1 MYPHL
6 FLFRTVMNYQL
17 SRRYFLR
24 SSVAIALSQLLSGCG
39 GEEAVSQV
47 LFLENS
53 IPPQSIRGF
62 SKSLTKDRKIKFK
75 PQTQIPQIF
84 DSLVALKQLKKPES
98 PAPTILDQIFNQ
110 IFPKSEIYPNLTSLG
125 DVWLSTAI
133 KQNLIQPL
141 SGKSLLNWQKL
152 PLSWQKLVQRNAQ
165 GYLADDGAIY
175 AAPYRWGSTVIA
187 YRSDKLAAQDITI
200 KDWQDLWL
208 PELRDRISL
217 LDSPR
222 EVIGLTLK
230 KLGQS
235 YNLENLATVANLEAE
250 LLALHQQTKLY
261 SSDHYLEPLVLGDT
275 WAAVAWS
282 TDVLPL
288 LKRYPEIKFVIPQS
302 GASLW
307 ADLWVKPQVPEA
319 LLAVNSNDQFKIVEE
334 WINYCWQP
342 QTAKQISLFTDGI
355 SPILTTL
362 PSQEI
367 PKDLQDNVFLNS
379 AVLNSDQSEFLLP
392 LKLETEQQYQDLWLK
407 VRQSG

>member
-1 MYPHL
+1 
-6 FLFRTVMNYQL
+6 MNYQL

-24 SSVAIALSQLLSGCG
+24 SSVAIALSQSLSGCG
-39 GEEAVSQV
+39 GEEAISQV

-53 IPPQSIRGF
+53 IPPQSIRDF
-62 SKSLTKDRKIKFK
+62 SKSLTKNRKIEFK
-75 PQTQIPQIF
+75 PQTQITQIF
-84 DSLVALKQLKKPES
+84 DSLVTLKQLKKPES
-98 PAPTILDQIFNQ
+98 QTPNIFNQ
-110 IFPKSEIYPNLTSLG
+110 LFNQLFPKSEVYPNLTSLG

-141 SGKSLLNWQKL
+141 SRKSLLNWQKL
-152 PLSWQKLVQRNAQ
+152 PVSWQKLVQRNPQ
-165 GYLADDGAIY
+165 GDLADDGAIY

-187 YRSDKLAAQDITI
+187 YRRDKLAPLDLTI
-200 KDWQDLWL
+200 RDWQDLWL

-235 YNLENLATVANLEAE
+235 YNLNNLDGVKDLKTKLEAE

-282 TDVLPL
+282 TDILPL

-302 GASLW
+302 GASIW
-307 ADLWVKPQVPEA
+307 ADLWVKPQLPKA
-319 LLAVNSNDQFKIVEE
+319 LLTKGSNDQFQTAEA
-334 WINYCWQP
+334 WIDYCWQP

-355 SPILTTL
+355 SPMLATL
-362 PSQEI
+362 PPE
-367 PKDLQDNVFLNS
+367 DLPQDLKDNVFLNS
-379 AVLNSDQSEFLLP
+379 AILNSDQSEFLLP
-392 LKLETEQQYQDLWLK
+392 LKPETEQQYQDLWLK
-407 VRQSG
+407 VRKSG

>member
-1 MYPHL
+1 
-6 FLFRTVMNYQL
+6 MNYQL

-24 SSVAIALSQLLSGCG
+24 SSAAIALSQLLWGCG
-39 GEEAVSQV
+39 GEEAISQV

-53 IPPQSIRGF
+53 IPPQSIRDF
-62 SKSLTKDRKIKFK
+62 SKSLTKNRKIEFK

-98 PAPTILDQIFNQ
+98 QTPKIFNQLFNQ
-110 IFPKSEIYPNLTSLG
+110 IFPKSEVYPNLTSLG

-141 SGKSLLNWQKL
+141 SRKSLLNWQKL
-152 PLSWQKLVQRNAQ
+152 PVSWQKLVQRNAQ
-165 GYLADDGAIY
+165 GDLADDGPIY

-187 YRSDKLAAQDITI
+187 YRRDKLAALDLTI

-235 YNLENLATVANLEAE
+235 YNLNNLDAVRDLKTKLEAE

-261 SSDHYLEPLVLGDT
+261 SSDHYLEPLVMGDT

-282 TDVLPL
+282 TDILPL

-302 GASLW
+302 GASIW
-307 ADLWVKPQVPEA
+307 ADLWVKPQLPEA
-319 LLAVNSNDQFKIVEE
+319 LLTKDSNDQFKTVEE
-334 WINYCWQP
+334 WIDYCWQP

-355 SPILTTL
+355 SPMLATL
-362 PSQEI
+362 PSQ
-367 PKDLQDNVFLNS
+367 DLPQDLKDNVFLNS
-379 AVLNSDQSEFLLP
+379 AILNSDQSEFLLP
-392 LKLETEQQYQDLWLK
+392 LKPETEQQYQDLWLK
-407 VRQSG
+407 VRKSG

>member
-1 MYPHL
+1 
-6 FLFRTVMNYQL
+6 MNYQL

-24 SSVAIALSQLLSGCG
+24 SSVALALSQLLSGCG
-39 GEEAVSQV
+39 GEGSISQV

-53 IPPQSIRGF
+53 IPPQSIRDF
-62 SKSLTKDRKIKFK
+62 SKSLTKNRKIEFK

-98 PAPTILDQIFNQ
+98 QTPKILNELFNQ
-110 IFPKSEIYPNLTSLG
+110 IFPKSGVYPNLTSLG
-125 DVWLSTAI
+125 DAWLSTAI
-133 KQNLIQPL
+133 KQNLVQPL
-141 SGKSLLNWQKL
+141 SRKSLPNWQKL
-152 PLSWQKLVQRNAQ
+152 PISWQKLVQRNAQ
-165 GYLADDGAIY
+165 GDLADDGAIY

-187 YRSDKLAAQDITI
+187 YRSDKLAAKDLTI
-200 KDWQDLWL
+200 KDWQDLWR

-235 YNLENLATVANLEAE
+235 YNLNNLDGVENLKTKLEAE

-261 SSDHYLEPLVLGDT
+261 SSDHYLEPLVIGDT

-282 TDVLPL
+282 TDILPL
-288 LKRYPEIKFVIPQS
+288 LKRYPELKFVIPES
-302 GASLW
+302 GASIW
-307 ADLWVKPQVPEA
+307 ADLWVKPQLPEA
-319 LLAVNSNDQFKIVEE
+319 LSNKDNNEQFETVEA
-334 WINYCWQP
+334 WIDYCWQP

-355 SPILTTL
+355 SPMLATL
-362 PSQEI
+362 PSQEL
-367 PKDLQDNVFLNS
+367 PQDLQDNVFLNS
-379 AVLNSDQSEFLLP
+379 AVLNSDRSEFLLP
-392 LKLETEQQYQDLWLK
+392 LKPETDQQYQDLWLK